1 MAIILKSMANDGQ
14 PLEAVFLPEKGMNLI
29 SFKKGDLEIID
40 QATLNLFEERS
51 AGLGALIGPHFHHR
65 PKDQIPPV
73 LFEEKF
79 PHIARLKGKGITEPF
94 SHGIARY
101 APWSY
106 KSSETTIHA
115 RISGTDVWNDS
126 LLSSLE
132 GFNFSMYMDVQIS
145 SSGLFIELSVDAEKP
160 SVVGFHYY
168 YGIGGTS
175 SYVSS
180 ETLNYYYSGD
190 QKMEIPA
197 AWTQKNMLHLPLDSD
212 IDFGFYPKKHSSIS
226 EVLLHTQSHR
236 LKIKYQSQ
244 TNESSFQIYHPKKAS
259 FVCIEPLSATFPR
272 KPKLH
277 SSGVNMYIEIV

>member
-73 LFEEKF
+73 LFEEKY

-236 LKIKYQSQ
+236 LKIKY
-244 TNESSFQIYHPKKAS
+244 H
-259 FVCIEPLSATFPR
+259 R
-272 KPKLH
+272 
-277 SSGVNMYIEIV
+277 